1 MGGLI
6 AMNLVLGLVM
16 TGGGIP
22 IDMAAHV
29 GGLLAG
35 LWLGYLLVPGRVAT
49 VASMWQRPDGGPA
62 PDRRLALFRIAGVL
76 GLVAVIAALVLV
88 GPIASFA

>member
-35 LWLGYLLVPGRVAT
+35 LWLGYLLVPRRVPT
-49 VASMWQRPDGGPA
+49 IGSMWQRPGGDPP
-62 PDRRLALFRIAGVL
+62 PDRRLALFRVAGVL
-76 GLVAVIAALVLV
+76 ALVVVVVALV
-88 GPIASFA
+88 VAGPIASFG